1 MPTLSVIVAYHS
13 HHGSALAADIGLA
26 TFFVVTALVHPI
38 YWSLFFVVGVIGLAR
53 PTNVEDGLRWW
64 IVVWISVL
72 WKFSWDT
79 CFLTKFASLGLP
91 FLVTFG

>member
-1 MPTLSVIVAYHS
+1 VADII
-13 HHGSALAADIGLA
+13 LAA
-26 TFFVVTALVHPI
+26 FVVVTALVHPI

-72 WKFSWDT
+72 WKFSSET

-91 FLVTFG
+91 Y